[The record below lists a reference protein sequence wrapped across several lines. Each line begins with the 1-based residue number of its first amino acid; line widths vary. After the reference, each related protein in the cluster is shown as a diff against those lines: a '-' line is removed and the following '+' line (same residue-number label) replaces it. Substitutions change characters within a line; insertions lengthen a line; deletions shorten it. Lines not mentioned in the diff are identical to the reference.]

1 VVPQN
6 APIGDRSLD
15 PIAACRVV
23 YLAEADGRHP
33 ATHRYLSGLALA
45 GRIAALKRCEFV
57 GPYDVSASLGK
68 QLYFVTNE
76 TLIGRNRALQLG
88 IESEDD
94 LFGGAAPYGFVAT
107 KSIGHPLIANAAAVP
122 AGWSKDFANEVSQA
136 VLVGFSSFS
145 LADAHRAGL
154 SLLGRGPFRL
164 KPGAAEGGLEQVVVS
179 RVADLEAAIDGLKQ
193 AEIERCGVVLEEELV
208 DTITCSVGRVKIGDM
223 LATYCG
229 TQQLTRNNAGATAY
243 GGSTLF
249 VARGDFDNLLE
260 SDIAPND
267 RLAVAQARL
276 YDGAAFRHF
285 PGLIASRRNYDIV
298 QGQDV
303 DGQHRSAVLEQSWR
317 LGGSTGAEV
326 VALEAFA
333 AEPRLKAVR
342 AACVEAYG
350 ENPAIPADAL
360 IYFHGDDPDVGP
372 LTKYARVEARHH
384 AL

>member
-1 VVPQN
+1 VPQD
-6 APIGDRSLD
+6 AHIGDRSLD

-23 YLAEADGRHP
+23 YLAEPEGQHP

-45 GRIAALKRCEFV
+45 RRIAGLKRCEFA
-57 GPYDVSASLGK
+57 GPYDVSISLAK
-68 QLYFVTNE
+68 PLYFVTNE
-76 TLIGRNRALQLG
+76 TLIGRNRARQLG
-88 IESEDD
+88 IESEND
-94 LFGGAAPYGFVAT
+94 LFGGVAPYGFVAT
-107 KSIGHPLIANAAAVP
+107 KSISHPLIGNAAAVP
-122 AGWSKDFANEVSQA
+122 VGWSKDFADEVSNA
-136 VLVGFSSFS
+136 VLVGFSSFG
-145 LADAHRAGL
+145 LADAHRAAL

-179 RVADLEAAIDGLKQ
+179 RAADLEAAIDGLKQ
-193 AEIERCGVVLEEELV
+193 EEIERCGVVLEEDLV
-208 DTITCSVGRVKIGDM
+208 DTITCSVGRVKVGDL

-249 VARGDFDNLLE
+249 VVRGDFEDLLAA
-260 SDIAPND
+260 DIAPND
-267 RLAVAQARL
+267 RLAVVQARL
-276 YDGAAFRHF
+276 YDRAAFRHF
-285 PGLIASRRNYDIV
+285 SGLIASRRNYDVV
-298 QGQDV
+298 QGLDV
-303 DGQHRSAVLEQSWR
+303 DGQRRSAVLEQSWR

-350 ENPAIPADAL
+350 KNPVVPGDAL
-360 IYFHGDDPDVGP
+360 IYFHGDDPGVGP